1 MQEVQKMQKGG
12 IFPTDVPPPRVPRY
26 LHLQAV
32 DFILVHLLALPAL
45 PALPAPLPRTV
56 SG

>member
-45 PALPAPLPRTV
+45 PAPLPRTV